1 MKIDFFT
8 WLKILLSVFIQKSNF
23 YECWNISHID
33 NLNMLFQTNYDNV
46 LFCKDMWENLGF

>member
-8 WLKILLSVFIQKSNF
+8 WLKTLLSVFIQKSNF
-23 YECWNISHID
+23 YEGWNISHID

-46 LFCKDMWENLGF
+46 LFCKDM